1 MTNRKP
7 VRKHV
12 VHRAK
17 ASKAVRK
24 PRKAARRVGRVPTPS
39 GTIYVSYST
48 TPPKRKPRS
57 R

>member
-1 MTNRKP
+1 MTKRKATK
-7 VRKHV
+7 KHV

-24 PRKAARRVGRVPTPS
+24 PRRGKALGSIKTPKE
-39 GTIYVSYST
+39 TIYVSYST

>member
-1 MTNRKP
+1 MTKRKATK
-7 VRKHV
+7 KHV

-48 TPPKRKPRS
+48 TPPRKKPRS